1 MSSKDSSGIN
11 LSITYSNN
19 TMFEESAS
27 VNAVGGCLTANG
39 CSDTESMNV
48 VTNVVNQGMY
58 EVKVS
63 NVNTCKVSKKKSKLL
78 IL

>member
-1 MSSKDSSGIN
+1 MSSKDSSSIN

-19 TMFEESAS
+19 TIFEESAS
-27 VNAVGGCLTANG
+27 VNSVGGCLTANE

-63 NVNTCKVSKKKSKLL
+63 NVNTCNVSKKSKLL